1 MLFLSDQ
8 LLRLCSFLSTL
19 VCAAPSQ
26 GRFTASFATSTG
38 ISPVQ
43 DFLAYSSHQQPL
55 TVSGSCP
62 SGYTNCISFG
72 NSWACCPPNA
82 ICSLDG
88 AGHVACCPV
97 NAVCTGVVGCPTSIP
112 TTLVRTITVTRTTTV
127 TEQCSSTVS
136 YHLPVRRTLVAYS
149 TGFQSHLL
157 SLGGGFS
164 SSDQSRVLLASTSST
179 TRDTQPTSV
188 LNYYTPSRQDFQ
200 CPNGTASCTLLNPN
214 VCCFSGE
221 TCQTVEDLGTDLG
234 NVRCCPDGQTCGDL
248 PSTCAPGYSSCPNSL
263 GGGCCIPG
271 FTCFGDGCILIST
284 PTIVPTSSGT
294 TVSSTPSFS
303 IPTPSKSLPNCA
315 YGPPCGYYSPQCCAI
330 DEYCYVNPQYVAQC
344 TTTNTGHWEPITTT
358 YVTTSISTWTKTIPT
373 IITTTEYL
381 TSATTDLKTITTTW
395 STFECQYSLGETP
408 CGNICCLA
416 GQSCAS
422 AGYCTAGGE
431 ICASGWHSCAI
442 THGGGCCPNGYV
454 CGTSCTAT
462 TSSTLCTSVAGGGST
477 VPNAPYPFPYM
488 PTSFANQIICSSY
501 WTSCQKESAS
511 CFTALTA
518 TNGVT
523 ISNPKA
529 SSASAS
535 ASASSACSQLSA
547 SACYHMDSP
556 TICAQLPITDTSPCS
571 ATTTV
576 PYQTPITRDARKW
589 RKPRD

>member
-8 LLRLCSFLSTL
+8 LLLLCSFLPTL

-43 DFLAYSSHQQPL
+43 DFLVYSSLQQPL

-62 SGYTNCISFG
+62 SGYTNCILLG
-72 NSWACCPPNA
+72 NSGACCPPNA

-97 NAVCTGVVGCPTSIP
+97 NAVCTGVLGGPTSIP
-112 TTLVRTITVTRTTTV
+112 TTLVRTITVTRTTT
-127 TEQCSSTVS
+127 TTTTKECSSTVS

-149 TGFQSHLL
+149 TGLQSRLL
-157 SLGGGFS
+157 SLRRGFS
-164 SSDQSRVLLASTSST
+164 SPDQSCAPEACIPLSSTSTT
-179 TRDTQPTSV
+179 TRNTQPTSA
-188 LNYYTPSRQDFQ
+188 LNYHTPGRQDFQ
-200 CPNGTASCTLLNPN
+200 CPNGTAPCTLLNPN
-214 VCCFSGE
+214 VCCSNGE
-221 TCQTVEDLGTDLG
+221 TCQTVEDLGTGLG
-234 NVRCCPDGQTCGDL
+234 NVGCCPDGQTCGGDL
-248 PSTCAPGYSSCPNSL
+248 PSTCPPGYSSCPNNL

-271 FTCFGDGCILIST
+271 FACFDDGCILIST
-284 PTIVPTSSGT
+284 PAIVPTSSGIII
-294 TVSSTPSFS
+294 SSAPSFCV
-303 IPTPSKSLPNCA
+303 PTPSESLPNCA
-315 YGPPCGYYSPQCCAI
+315 YGAPCGYYSPQCCAI
-330 DEYCYVNPQYVAQC
+330 DEYCYVNPQFIAQC

-358 YVTTSISTWTKTIPT
+358 YVATSIYTWTKTIPT

-381 TSATTDLKTITTTW
+381 TSAKTDLTTITTTW

-422 AGYCTAGGE
+422 AGYCTAGGK
-431 ICASGWHSCAI
+431 ICASGWYSCAI
-442 THGGGCCPNGYV
+442 AHGGCCPIGYE

-462 TSSTLCTSVAGGGST
+462 TSNTRCTSVAGGGST

-501 WTSCQKESAS
+501 WTSCQRESTS
-511 CFTALTA
+511 CFTALAA
-518 TNGVT
+518 TDGAT
-523 ISNPKA
+523 ISGPGA

-535 ASASSACSQLSA
+535 ASSVCSRLSA
-547 SACYHMDSP
+547 SACYHMDLP
-556 TICAQLPITDTSPCS
+556 TICTQFPITDTSPCS

-576 PYQTPITRDARKW
+576 PYRTPITRDARK
-589 RKPRD
+589 